1 MDIHEKNRVI
11 FQAAKQYLEQ
21 NANPLKYQHYLIK
34 PQIHSLKEAFETAVR
49 SVRDITVIG
58 GVIHYD
64 DNYTIIKECLFDF
77 DHKRVLAEYGNGK
90 DDRCNTLYNR
100 FFEKIHPQGEK
111 TWKLF
116 SRNICGVAE
125 YLSQFDSIDEMFS
138 ILNKPQNADERIQLA
153 RSIESRN
160 ITLWKYKMVCNWLKD
175 IGVYGF
181 TKPDSVLSYI
191 FSKLNLAEDE
201 EESIFK
207 AVNLMADDNNL
218 SVFFVD
224 MVFWLIGNSTASV
237 IKDIERK
244 NGKNKEDFVN
254 TVLSMINDN

>member
-1 MDIHEKNRVI
+1 M
-11 FQAAKQYLEQ
+11 
-21 NANPLKYQHYLIK
+21 
-34 PQIHSLKEAFETAVR
+34 
-49 SVRDITVIG
+49 
-58 GVIHYD
+58 
-64 DNYTIIKECLFDF
+64 
-77 DHKRVLAEYGNGK
+77 
-90 DDRCNTLYNR
+90 
-100 FFEKIHPQGEK
+100 
-111 TWKLF
+111 
-116 SRNICGVAE
+116 
-125 YLSQFDSIDEMFS
+125 
-138 ILNKPQNADERIQLA
+138 NKPQNADERIQLA

-175 IGVYGF
+175 IGVNGF

>member
-11 FQAAKQYLEQ
+11 FQAAKQYLEE
-21 NANPLKYQHYLIK
+21 NANPLKYQHYLIR
-34 PQIHSLKEAFETAVR
+34 PQIHSLNEAFEIAVR
-49 SVRDITVIG
+49 SVRDITVTG

-64 DNYTIIKECLFDF
+64 DNYMIIKECLFDF
-77 DHKRVLAEYGNGK
+77 DYKQVLAEYGNGK
-90 DDRCNTLYNR
+90 DDRYNTLYNR

-111 TWKLF
+111 SWKLF

-125 YLSQFDSIDEMFS
+125 YLSQFDSIDEMFF

-153 RSIESRN
+153 RSIESCN

-175 IGVYGF
+175 IGVNGF

-191 FSKLNLAEDE
+191 FSELNLAEDE
-201 EESIFK
+201 EESVFK
-207 AVNLMADDNNL
+207 AVNLMADDNNK

-224 MVFWLIGNSTASV
+224 MVFWLIGNSSPFV
-237 IKDIERK
+237 KKEIERIE
-244 NGKNKEDFVN
+244 GKNKEDFVKM
-254 TVLSMINDN
+254 VSCLIK